1 MKASKVN
8 AINKIAIKGDR
19 AEPVIVAIQDIKINH
34 HEGYWC
40 RIMGWIFS
48 YDARRNWITNE
59 TEIFQKQ
66 LSNKKQWKNTFDKGK
81 E

>member
-40 RIMGWIFS
+40 RIMEWIFS
-48 YDARRNWITNE
+48 YDTRRNWITNE

-66 LSNKKQWKNTFDKGK
+66 LSNKKQWKNTFGKGK